1 VKLEMVNGTELLDDP
16 FNTVFSPFTDL
27 LGSAFWLVPISIIA
41 AALFMKT
48 KSIVTV
54 GAWLLGTGLFM
65 TTGNIFSGFPM
76 MSAFYVFVIVVGIAL
91 ILVGLILERKG
102 G

>member
-48 KSIVTV
+48 KVS
-54 GAWLLGTGLFM
+54 LL
-65 TTGNIFSGFPM
+65 
-76 MSAFYVFVIVVGIAL
+76 
-91 ILVGLILERKG
+91 
-102 G
+102 

>member
-1 VKLEMVNGTELLDDP
+1 MVNGSELINDP
-16 FNTVFSPFTDL
+16 FNTVFSPFTDI

-48 KSIVTV
+48 KSIVVV
-54 GAWLLGTGLFM
+54 GAWLLGIGSFM
-65 TTGNIFSGFPM
+65 ATGNIFSGFPM
-76 MSAFYVFVIVVGIAL
+76 MLAFYVFIIVIGIAF
-91 ILVGLILERKG
+91 IIAGLVLQRKG